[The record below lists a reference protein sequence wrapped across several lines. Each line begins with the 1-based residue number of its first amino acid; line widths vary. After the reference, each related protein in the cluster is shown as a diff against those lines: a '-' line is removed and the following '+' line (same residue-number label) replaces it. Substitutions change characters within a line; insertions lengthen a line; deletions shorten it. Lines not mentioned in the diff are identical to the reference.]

1 MIMSNNDSIKLIT
14 TETHLRTPPIPDD
27 IKEYRTYTHIIFTL
41 LHSHV
46 VHNENSY
53 LLFLLRQ
60 WHYSNKSYK
69 DT

>member
-1 MIMSNNDSIKLIT
+1 MIVSNNDSIKLIT

-27 IKEYRTYTHIIFTL
+27 IKEHRIYTHIIFTS

-46 VHNENSY
+46 AHYENSY
-53 LLFLLRQ
+53 LAFLLGQ
-60 WHYSNKSYK
+60 WHYSNKLYK

>member
-1 MIMSNNDSIKLIT
+1 MIVSNNDSIKLIT
-14 TETHLRTPPIPDD
+14 TETLIRTPPIPDD
-27 IKEYRTYTHIIFTL
+27 IVEHRIYIHIIFTP

-46 VHNENSY
+46 VHYENSY
-53 LLFLLRQ
+53 LVFLLRQ